1 MNWWELLLV
10 IVGAIFVIGYSVVG
24 VILLLI
30 IIKDKKDKRD
40 ISEYESENSSK

>member
-10 IVGAIFVIGYSVVG
+10 IVGAIFMIGYSVVG
-24 VILLLI
+24 AILLLI